1 MIKNSATYISKI
13 ILVAI
18 FVSLSFFQKELYGAK
33 DTGVERI
40 RECKD
45 NNGAVG
51 DFEPMLSGS
60 AYDVKVGKE
69 MDYDLSNPF
78 CVAQFAGAYAAI
90 KVSLSFMNGACGTGS
105 PFPRLLPSL
114 PKDLYEIT
122 KAGKKARSLL
132 KDSAKHPCP
141 GAFLLNMGRI
151 GTAIGEVFV
160 RHKVA
165 EDHYNIVKVCGSNW
179 RGPDIKT
186 QGEANIVINNY
197 KMVSNANYS
206 HSKEVADY
214 LNRNIYTTIKDA
226 ENAYNEDGKK
236 YREWFYGGKEFEDA
250 PAEGET
256 CVDPS
261 RDFKPQRYYLRGL
274 DSNYMCEKYNPNY
287 HNDKD
292 DLYKIAYKCC
302 LERSQNYICLEKSQ
316 LGAFSAEHMF
326 CKGDSKCTFKNN
338 IAVSFATYRRD
349 NKRLICAKSYSLC
362 PFNFAVGG
370 GSPYPNYFLDVDKN
384 GKAITDKMINDSKP
398 KEGVTQGNATP
409 PCDKAES
416 RNSDCSFNGKLGKLK
431 NYCQYFQHC
440 TTTNSRPYV
449 ADLSIL
455 NAYYSKACIDFV
467 GDSQNGVKKLID
479 AKTAV
484 SYNGGFLFGEQTNFS
499 APIVQCFKETMKNIF
514 TNTAGHSRCMDLS
527 FGNST
532 NECKDSYDGDSYFTS
547 GNFIWKKGNKVK
559 ENSLFEF
566 LQKRLKMIITT
577 VLVISITFLGFKI
590 LVGKLDL
597 SNKKEILV
605 YIIKIAFVIYFV
617 NGTAW
622 KDIFFDGIY
631 NGSNEI
637 SRIFFKIK
645 LAIDT
650 DNPNLCNFGNQE
662 NKDGIKNV
670 STIKYPAGSEYL
682 MVWDTLDCK
691 IMQYLNYGPGFT
703 TSTMV
708 VLIIAAFFTGG
719 IGLIIALSVFIMAVC
734 LILATIRAMHIF
746 ISSAIA
752 IIIYIFISPLIIPL
766 VLFEKTKSIFDAWFM
781 QLMSFTLSPIV
792 LFAYLGIFISLSED
806 IMYGGANSFKDGKIN
821 CSEYCVDKDGNRGAK
836 NEYGNCGDRVTVD
849 PFDLSVAC
857 ILNFNDFSENPG
869 FALFGIT
876 LPSIA
881 KLLHPEKAQIRI
893 LLVLKSAL
901 FLFIL
906 AQFMDEIPG
915 IAGRLTGEV
924 IDVKGAGFVEVMKK
938 FTSTMRGIQKRG
950 ARLVKGAGIAQ
961 LNNAKEEASKDK
973 GEKDGGGG
981 GNKKDVVGSNA
992 GDK

>member
-18 FVSLSFFQKELYGAK
+18 FVTLSFSQKELYGAK

-45 NNGAVG
+45 NGEVG
-51 DFEPMLSGS
+51 NFEEMLYGS
-60 AYDVKVGKE
+60 AIDMKVGKE

-78 CVAQFAGAYAAI
+78 CVAQFAGAYATI
-90 KVSLSFMNGACGTGS
+90 KVSLALINGACRTGS

-122 KAGKKARSLL
+122 KAGAKAKSSADPKDPCKVVFL
-132 KDSAKHPCP
+132 K
-141 GAFLLNMGRI
+141 NMGII
-151 GTAIGEVFV
+151 GLAIGEVLIH
-160 RHKVA
+160 HKAA
-165 EDHYNIVKVCGSNW
+165 EDQYNIVKVCGSDW
-179 RGPDIKT
+179 RGPDIET
-186 QGEANIVINNY
+186 QGANVINNY
-197 KMVSNANYS
+197 KMVSNADNSYS
-206 HSKEVADY
+206 KKVADDLTEDTRKY
-214 LNRNIYTTIKDA
+214 KAIKDA

-250 PAEGET
+250 PAEGEK

-261 RDFKPQRYYLRGL
+261 RDSKPQRYYLRGL

-287 HNDKD
+287 HNDEND
-292 DLYKIAYKCC
+292 SYKIAYKCC

-316 LGAFSAEHMF
+316 MGAFSAEHMF

-370 GSPYPNYFLDVDKN
+370 GSPYPNYFLDVGKN
-384 GKAITDKMINDSKP
+384 GKAITDKMINDSMVEKQGAPKP
-398 KEGVTQGNATP
+398 CEE
-409 PCDKAES
+409 AES
-416 RNSDCSFNGKLGKLK
+416 RNSDCSFNNKLGKLK

-455 NAYYSKACIDFV
+455 NPYYSKACIDFV

-532 NECKDSYDGDSYFTS
+532 NECKDSFDGDSYFTI

-566 LQKRLKMIITT
+566 LQKRLKIIITT

-590 LVGKLDL
+590 LLGKLDL
-597 SNKKEILV
+597 SNKKEIMV
-605 YIIKIAFVIYFV
+605 YIIKIAFVVYFV

-645 LAIDT
+645 STIDT
-650 DNPNLCNFGNQE
+650 DNPDLCNFGSQID
-662 NKDGIKNV
+662 KDGVGKV
-670 STIKYPAGSEYL
+670 SRIKYPAGSEYL

-719 IGLIIALSVFIMAVC
+719 LGLIIALSVFIMAVC
-734 LILATIRAMHIF
+734 LILAVIRAMHIF

-821 CSEYCVDKDGNRGAK
+821 CSEYCVNRDGNRSTK
-836 NEYGNCGDRVTVD
+836 NEYGKCSGTVTVD
-849 PFDLSVAC
+849 PFDSSVAC
-857 ILNFNDFSENPG
+857 ILNFNDFSTNSG

-881 KLLHPEKAQIRI
+881 KLLHPEKAQMRI

-938 FTSTMRGIQKRG
+938 FTSTMRGVQKRG

-961 LNNAKEEASKDK
+961 LNNAKEEASK
-973 GEKDGGGG
+973 EKRMENDGGGG
-981 GNKKDVVGSNA
+981 GDKKDVVGPNN
-992 GDK
+992 

>member
-1 MIKNSATYISKI
+1 VIKNSAKYISKI

-18 FVSLSFFQKELYGAK
+18 FVTLSFSHKELYGAK

-40 RECKD
+40 RECKE
-45 NNGAVG
+45 NGDVD
-51 DFEPMLSGS
+51 DFEYMLSGS
-60 AYDVKVGKE
+60 GLDTKVGKE

-78 CVAQFAGAYAAI
+78 CLGQFAGAYATI
-90 KVSLSFMNGACGTGS
+90 KVSLALINGSCQSGS

-122 KAGKKARSLL
+122 KAAKKARSVA
-132 KDSAKHPCP
+132 KDSARHPCP
-141 GAFLLNMGRI
+141 GVFTANMLRI
-151 GTAIGEVFV
+151 GAALEVPLMT
-160 RHKVA
+160 HKVA
-165 EDHYNIVKVCGSNW
+165 QDQYNVVRVCGSRW
-179 RGPDIKT
+179 RGPDITENGSDVK
-186 QGEANIVINNY
+186 NNY
-197 KMVSNANYS
+197 KMVSNANNSY
-206 HSKEVADY
+206 SKEVADY
-214 LNRNIYTTIKDA
+214 LKINSYTNIKDA

-256 CVDPS
+256 CKDPS
-261 RDFKPQRYYLRGL
+261 RDSKPQRYYLRGL

-292 DLYKIAYKCC
+292 GLYSIAYKCC
-302 LERSQNYICLEKSQ
+302 LERSQNYICLEKGP
-316 LGAFSAEHMF
+316 LGGFSAEHMF

-338 IAVSFATYRRD
+338 IAVSFETYRRD

-398 KEGVTQGNATP
+398 TTTTITQ
-409 PCDKAES
+409 PCDEAES
-416 RNSDCSFNGKLGKLK
+416 RKPDCSFNGKLGKLK

-449 ADLSIL
+449 AEFNAL

-467 GDSQNGVKKLID
+467 GDSQFGVKKVDD
-479 AKTAV
+479 AKTGLP
-484 SYNGGFLFGEQTNFS
+484 YNGGFLFGEQTNFS

-514 TNTAGHSRCMDLS
+514 TNTAGHSRCLNRS
-527 FGNST
+527 FGNSA
-532 NECKDSYDGDSYFTS
+532 NECKDSYDADSYITN
-547 GNFIWKKGNKVK
+547 GDFIWKKGNKVK
-559 ENSLFEF
+559 KNSLFEF

-605 YIIKIAFVIYFV
+605 YIIKIAFVVYFV

-637 SRIFFKIK
+637 SRIFFRIK
-645 LAIDT
+645 STIDT
-650 DNPNLCNFGNQE
+650 DNPDLCNFGSQID
-662 NKDGIKNV
+662 KDNIEKV
-670 STIKYPAGSEYL
+670 SKIKYPAGSEYL

-708 VLIIAAFFTGG
+708 LLIIAAFFTGG

-781 QLMSFTLSPIV
+781 QLTSFTLSPIV
-792 LFAYLGIFISLSED
+792 LFAYLAIFISLSED
-806 IMYGGANSFKDGKIN
+806 IMYGGANSFKDGRID
-821 CSEYCVDKDGNRGAK
+821 CSEYCIDKDGNRSAK
-836 NEYGNCGDRVTVD
+836 NLLGNCGNKVTAD

-857 ILNFNDFSENPG
+857 ILNFNDFSENSG

-881 KLLHPEKAQIRI
+881 KLLQPDKAQIRI

-901 FLFIL
+901 FLYIL

-924 IDVKGAGFVEVMKK
+924 IDVKGAGFIDVMKK

-950 ARLVKGAGIAQ
+950 ARLVKGAGLAQ

-973 GEKDGGGG
+973 GEKDDGGG

-992 GDK
+992 SDK